1 MKKPEYPSSNGSHS
15 SHPKLRLPFQ
25 WSTRRRLVT
34 TIVIVFFMLT
44 GVVTAMTYYVVNRQ
58 LETVTVNKSFTQA
71 EDADE
76 QHSLNSQAIPPDSG
90 KDYVSAGYD
99 SGKDA
104 LTLTM
109 EQGDIKSRDLIL
121 AVSIAPII
129 VFGILSGGITWI
141 IATRTQ
147 RRINSVA
154 SQIIASD
161 AGLERQ
167 PIVIP
172 YENDE
177 AYTIASAYNLMLKD
191 LNSAI
196 SREKEFIADA
206 SHELKNPLA
215 ATSAALEIPLHN
227 QLFDERCRPFVEKAL
242 ASNHAGVEI
251 VNHLLE
257 LSKVQ
262 QLNRADLSRVNVA
275 EIIRNVL
282 QENMELIGD
291 RVDNKHLNENGIR
304 YFCAL
309 SKEFVLI
316 TTNTRHPAFNVE
328 DENLHI
334 IYQNEL
340 SLKDALIKLKSEYGC
355 ERITIQTG
363 GTLNNLFLREKL
375 FDYVDIIIAPVLIG
389 GKDTS
394 TLIDGKS
401 LTEECELSK
410 LGVVK
415 LQECVVLENS
425 YLRLRYEVIH

>member
-1 MKKPEYPSSNGSHS
+1 MLGNQEEERSVHFQGRKISKGMLIFVVADIWNCYNMDMKKANWNLWRKD
-15 SHPKLRLPFQ
+15 KLDRPI
-25 WSTRRRLVT
+25 T
-34 TIVIVFFMLT
+34 TLFMLMSVDGKIST
-44 GVVTAMTYYVVNRQ
+44 GATDDLDVDKDFPKIKGVNEGLHQYYEIEQTTDLWSFNSGRVQ
-58 LETVTVNKSFTQA
+58 EKMGVNKKKIPRKTPVSF
-71 EDADE
+71 
-76 QHSLNSQAIPPDSG
+76 
-90 KDYVSAGYD
+90 V
-99 SGKDA
+99 
-104 LTLTM
+104 
-109 EQGDIKSRDLIL
+109 
-121 AVSIAPII
+121 
-129 VFGILSGGITWI
+129 
-141 IATRTQ
+141 
-147 RRINSVA
+147 
-154 SQIIASD
+154 
-161 AGLERQ
+161 
-167 PIVIP
+167 VI
-172 YENDE
+172 
-177 AYTIASAYNLMLKD
+177 
-191 LNSAI
+191 
-196 SREKEFIADA
+196 
-206 SHELKNPLA
+206 
-215 ATSAALEIPLHN
+215 
-227 QLFDERCRPFVEKAL
+227 
-242 ASNHAGVEI
+242 
-251 VNHLLE
+251 
-257 LSKVQ
+257 
-262 QLNRADLSRVNVA
+262 
-275 EIIRNVL
+275 
-282 QENMELIGD
+282 
-291 RVDNKHLNENGIR
+291 DNKHLNENGIR

>member
-1 MKKPEYPSSNGSHS
+1 MLGNQEEERSVHFQGRKISKGMLIFVVADIWNCYNMDMKKANWNLWRKDKMDRPI
-15 SHPKLRLPFQ
+15 
-25 WSTRRRLVT
+25 T
-34 TIVIVFFMLT
+34 TLFMLMSVDGKIST
-44 GVVTAMTYYVVNRQ
+44 GATDDLDVDKDFPKIKGVNEGLHQYYEIEQTTELWSFNSGRLKEKMVVNKKKIPRK
-58 LETVTVNKSFTQA
+58 TPVSF
-71 EDADE
+71 
-76 QHSLNSQAIPPDSG
+76 
-90 KDYVSAGYD
+90 V
-99 SGKDA
+99 
-104 LTLTM
+104 
-109 EQGDIKSRDLIL
+109 
-121 AVSIAPII
+121 
-129 VFGILSGGITWI
+129 
-141 IATRTQ
+141 
-147 RRINSVA
+147 
-154 SQIIASD
+154 
-161 AGLERQ
+161 
-167 PIVIP
+167 VI
-172 YENDE
+172 
-177 AYTIASAYNLMLKD
+177 
-191 LNSAI
+191 
-196 SREKEFIADA
+196 
-206 SHELKNPLA
+206 
-215 ATSAALEIPLHN
+215 
-227 QLFDERCRPFVEKAL
+227 
-242 ASNHAGVEI
+242 
-251 VNHLLE
+251 
-257 LSKVQ
+257 
-262 QLNRADLSRVNVA
+262 
-275 EIIRNVL
+275 
-282 QENMELIGD
+282 
-291 RVDNKHLNENGIR
+291 DNKHLNENGIR

>member
-1 MKKPEYPSSNGSHS
+1 MLGNQEEERSVHFQGRKISKGMLIFVVADISNCYNMDMKKANWNLWRKDKMDRPI
-15 SHPKLRLPFQ
+15 
-25 WSTRRRLVT
+25 T
-34 TIVIVFFMLT
+34 TLFMLMSVDGKIST
-44 GVVTAMTYYVVNRQ
+44 GATDDLDVDKDFPKIKGVNEGLHQYYEIEQTTDLWSFNSGRVQ
-58 LETVTVNKSFTQA
+58 EKMGVNKKKIPRKTPVSF
-71 EDADE
+71 
-76 QHSLNSQAIPPDSG
+76 
-90 KDYVSAGYD
+90 V
-99 SGKDA
+99 
-104 LTLTM
+104 
-109 EQGDIKSRDLIL
+109 
-121 AVSIAPII
+121 
-129 VFGILSGGITWI
+129 
-141 IATRTQ
+141 
-147 RRINSVA
+147 
-154 SQIIASD
+154 
-161 AGLERQ
+161 
-167 PIVIP
+167 VI
-172 YENDE
+172 
-177 AYTIASAYNLMLKD
+177 
-191 LNSAI
+191 
-196 SREKEFIADA
+196 
-206 SHELKNPLA
+206 
-215 ATSAALEIPLHN
+215 
-227 QLFDERCRPFVEKAL
+227 
-242 ASNHAGVEI
+242 
-251 VNHLLE
+251 
-257 LSKVQ
+257 
-262 QLNRADLSRVNVA
+262 
-275 EIIRNVL
+275 
-282 QENMELIGD
+282 
-291 RVDNKHLNENGIR
+291 DNKHLNENGIR

>member
-1 MKKPEYPSSNGSHS
+1 MLGNQEEERSVHFQGRKISKGMLIFVVADIWNCYNMDMKKSNWNLWRKDKMDR
-15 SHPKLRLPFQ
+15 PI
-25 WSTRRRLVT
+25 T
-34 TIVIVFFMLT
+34 TLFMLMSVDGKIST
-44 GVVTAMTYYVVNRQ
+44 GATDDLDVDKDFPKIKGVNEGLHQYYEIEQTTDLWSFNSGRVQ
-58 LETVTVNKSFTQA
+58 EKMGVNKKKIPRKTPVSF
-71 EDADE
+71 
-76 QHSLNSQAIPPDSG
+76 
-90 KDYVSAGYD
+90 V
-99 SGKDA
+99 
-104 LTLTM
+104 
-109 EQGDIKSRDLIL
+109 
-121 AVSIAPII
+121 
-129 VFGILSGGITWI
+129 
-141 IATRTQ
+141 
-147 RRINSVA
+147 
-154 SQIIASD
+154 
-161 AGLERQ
+161 
-167 PIVIP
+167 VI
-172 YENDE
+172 
-177 AYTIASAYNLMLKD
+177 
-191 LNSAI
+191 
-196 SREKEFIADA
+196 
-206 SHELKNPLA
+206 
-215 ATSAALEIPLHN
+215 
-227 QLFDERCRPFVEKAL
+227 
-242 ASNHAGVEI
+242 
-251 VNHLLE
+251 
-257 LSKVQ
+257 
-262 QLNRADLSRVNVA
+262 
-275 EIIRNVL
+275 
-282 QENMELIGD
+282 
-291 RVDNKHLNENGIR
+291 DNKHLNENGIR